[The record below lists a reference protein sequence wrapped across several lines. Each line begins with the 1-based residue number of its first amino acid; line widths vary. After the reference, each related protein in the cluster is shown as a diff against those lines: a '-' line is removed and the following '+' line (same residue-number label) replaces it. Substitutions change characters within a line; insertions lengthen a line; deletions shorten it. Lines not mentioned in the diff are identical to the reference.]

1 MKESSAGRTPEQF
14 LAHLRQSLRKANRPL
29 FMKGKIA
36 ILSYSAGAG
45 RTLVTGQLF
54 NAARKSGINA
64 RLFGYDME
72 KQDWLLSKLLENT
85 HPEPVHA
92 MVPSLDHQRCNFCGN
107 CLRFCSRFAIQF
119 DRFKPEISLRPDRCY
134 LCGDC
139 MKGCSHNGILQTRKQ
154 IGNLY
159 QSSDG
164 RICVG
169 QAASGARFILPLFIE
184 LNLQQGTEELIIC
197 DLPPGDSGFVSTS
210 LMNVSLAILIVIP
223 SPGWE
228 KQTLYMIDYLH
239 SMKLDFCILANK
251 TKRESD
257 FYKSLVELCKD
268 KEIMLAGAIEEFK
281 SSPGIDFQKEFP
293 GSEVFQDIWTKIDSG
308 LIRNY

>member
-1 MKESSAGRTPEQF
+1 ME
-14 LAHLRQSLRKANRPL
+14 
-29 FMKGKIA
+29 GKIA
-36 ILSYSAGAG
+36 LLSYSAGAG
-45 RTLVTGQLF
+45 RSVVAGQLY
-54 NAARKSGINA
+54 NAAGKSGIAA

-72 KQDWLLSKLLENT
+72 KQDWLSSGLLDNARS
-85 HPEPVHA
+85 EPVYA
-92 MVPSLDHQRCNFCGN
+92 MLPSLDHQRCNFCGN

-119 DRFKPEISLRPDRCY
+119 DRFKPEISLRPDLCH

-139 MKGCSHNGILQTRKQ
+139 MKACSHNGISQTRSH

-159 QSSDG
+159 YSHDG

-169 QAASGARFILPLFIE
+169 QAEPGARFILPLFIE
-184 LNLQQGTEELIIC
+184 LNRQQRTEQLTIC

-210 LMNVSLAILIVIP
+210 LLNVTLAILIVIP

-239 SMKLDFCILANK
+239 SMKLNFCILAYK

-268 KEIMLAGAIEEFK
+268 KEVMIAGAIEEFK
-281 SSPGIDFQKEFP
+281 SSSEIDFKKEFP
-293 GSEVFQDIWTKIDSG
+293 GSEVFQEIWTQIDSG